1 MNLKMNKSLKAVSKI
16 WFLRVFWS
24 IRQHCTIRTNL
35 IFREAFWCNLVD
47 CAIFPNVHLC
57 QIYFMNQ
64 SLDNVHLDSS
74 SGFEWIFF
82 WPYAQVPDLLF
93 TLTILSYAMSISD
106 LYCLYFR
113 SEVNQYFNKY
123 FNFQKSQDCK
133 NVNGFAF

>member
-1 MNLKMNKSLKAVSKI
+1 MSKNFKKMNTSLKALYVPKI
-16 WFLRVFWS
+16 WFLRLFWR
-24 IRQHCTIRTNL
+24 IRQHCTICANL
-35 IFREAFWCNLVD
+35 IFREQFWCNLVD

-93 TLTILSYAMSISD
+93 TLTILSYEMSISD

-113 SEVNQYFNKY
+113 LEINQILQFSKKPGLQGY
-123 FNFQKSQDCK
+123 
-133 NVNGFAF
+133 